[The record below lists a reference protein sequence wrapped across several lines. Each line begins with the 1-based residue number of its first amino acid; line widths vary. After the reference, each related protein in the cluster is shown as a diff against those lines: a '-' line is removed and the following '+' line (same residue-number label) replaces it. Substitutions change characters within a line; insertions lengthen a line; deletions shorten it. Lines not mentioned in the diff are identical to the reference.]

1 VPNASAACWIPAFA
15 GMTAV
20 EDGGGESGQ
29 NKNAAPKERRL
40 SFVVPIDQ
48 RRVSAAKATE

>member
-20 EDGGGESGQ
+20 EGNGGRAK
-29 NKNAAPKERRL
+29 NKNAAPSGAAFE
-40 SFVVPIDQ
+40 FVAIVVD
-48 RRVSAAKATE
+48 